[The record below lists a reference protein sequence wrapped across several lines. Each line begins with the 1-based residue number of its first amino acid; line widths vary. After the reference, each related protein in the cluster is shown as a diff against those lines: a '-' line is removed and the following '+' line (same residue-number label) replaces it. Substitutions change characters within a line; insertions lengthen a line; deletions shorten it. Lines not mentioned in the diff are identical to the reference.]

1 MNPKALLQT
10 TKNLTHSSWIETAL
24 TRMHFLIFH
33 LPSDM
38 AELCGLI
45 FKNRLLEKKDGFSE
59 VLMQSW
65 LIVRPR
71 NGNRGKE
78 ERTKKTDLGPRR
90 DCRSTPPNINGCY
103 TAAVALASFDLL
115 AGLPPTT
122 FWYIRSLWEEGKKL
136 RLDRDERRIAFV
148 MQCVALATFFQLIPH
163 TYLSYFGSSCL
174 LTKCTY
180 F

>member
-1 MNPKALLQT
+1 
-10 TKNLTHSSWIETAL
+10 
-24 TRMHFLIFH
+24 MHFFIFLYYPLI
-33 LPSDM
+33 
-38 AELCGLI
+38 
-45 FKNRLLEKKDGFSE
+45 KDRFSE
-59 VLMQSW
+59 VLIHSW

-148 MQCVALATFFQLIPH
+148 MQCVALATFFQLTSDLL
-163 TYLSYFGSSCL
+163 TYLILEVLVYFN
-174 LTKCTY
+174 CTISTTICT
-180 F
+180 FHEN

>member
-1 MNPKALLQT
+1 MQFFKKIDAQFLNWVCFNLDAL
-10 TKNLTHSSWIETAL
+10 
-24 TRMHFLIFH
+24 FH
-33 LPSDM
+33 LSFTNWYGCAVWFSKIVSP
-38 AELCGLI
+38 
-45 FKNRLLEKKDGFSE
+45 GFSE

-148 MQCVALATFFQLIPH
+148 MQCVALATFFRLTSDLL
-163 TYLSYFGSSCL
+163 TYLILDVQVYFNCI
-174 LTKCTY
+174 CT
-180 F
+180 FHEN